1 MRKFKENEK
10 KREFSYKIVD
20 SYDHFDSKESIL
32 VKLFGHKTNKHEI
45 QTENNYEMALCR
57 IFRFLQ
63 LLCEN
68 NNIAMKNFLLRQA
81 NEDGGVKVTSINFIT
96 EACQLLRQFF
106 KIMSSNV
113 VNIPPSL
120 LDFVNEITQIPCLT
134 CQKSLMSSTFFED
147 MSYMAGFFESKENV
161 EQRKFPFYIDN
172 TPRKDDEDQAPGAL
186 DDNSLATLQDIYE
199 KGIGLALSN
208 FEGNDNDIFLEF
220 LNKAQPKYLWIVIRQ
235 NLVKLLRPHA
245 ARYGVSREKVEE
257 ELDQFYE

>member
-68 NNIAMKNFLLRQA
+68 NNIAMKNF
-81 NEDGGVKVTSINFIT
+81 
-96 EACQLLRQFF
+96 LLRQFF